1 VRSGGARQSAE
12 RATASLRRAVL
23 SYVRGVQ
30 PAILLWELSH
40 RARSGVALAE
50 VRGLRAS
57 AIRIELF
64 RGWVHAIDWFP
75 LKWTLGAPPSRGEEQ
90 LRVILA
96 RDDVD
101 WRFDEKL
108 PLMKRGPVAPFHPAA
123 VIRNVVQPDGEAFRK
138 RAYKARIQIVGTPHP
153 SCIGLDERPLVALL
167 ATPRTL
173 EELERTQLA
182 QPGRAARL
190 CAFLDAVGALTVE
203 SELSL
208 ASAYKL
214 LELPDGAGADEAK
227 RAYRRLARALHPD
240 VHPEASPEELREL
253 ERRFAAV
260 SAAYKRLV

>member
-1 VRSGGARQSAE
+1 
-12 RATASLRRAVL
+12 
-23 SYVRGVQ
+23 VQ
-30 PAILLWELSH
+30 PAVLLWDLSH

-57 AIRIELF
+57 AVRVELF
-64 RGWVHAIDWFP
+64 RGWVHALDWFP
-75 LKWTLGAPPSRGEEQ
+75 LKWTLGPAPARGEEQ
-90 LRVILA
+90 LRVILK

-101 WRFDEKL
+101 WRFDDKL
-108 PLMKRGPVAPFHPAA
+108 PLLKRGPVAPFHPAA
-123 VIRNVVQPDGEAFRK
+123 VIRNVVAADGEAFRA
-138 RAYKARIQIVGTPHP
+138 RAYKSRLQIVGAPHP
-153 SCIGLDERPLVALL
+153 SCIGADERPLVALL

-173 EELERTQLA
+173 EELERTQVA

-190 CAFLDAVGALTVE
+190 CAFLEAVGALTVE

-208 ASAYKL
+208 AAAYQL
-214 LELPDGAGADEAK
+214 LEVANGAGAEEVK

-240 VHPEASPEELREL
+240 VHPNASREELREL